1 MIAPRWRTWH
11 GPLVICAVAMAALMS
26 VSAVGL
32 VVDGRTV
39 MGEGVW
45 LKPFKFAAS
54 FSLYALTLAWMISQV
69 KRWRRTLWWLGTVT
83 VALFVLPEISAI
95 TFQAVRG
102 VRSHFNFATTLDKSV
117 FTVMGGAAY
126 LGWALTLA
134 LGIFLVMQRRVNRA
148 MAWAIPLGV
157 AISLAGMS
165 VGYLMTAPT
174 PEQAQALAGGA
185 KLITIGAH
193 TVGALDGG
201 PGMPL
206 LGWATGGGDLRVA
219 HFVGLH
225 ALQALPLIA
234 LWVRRVPLVLV
245 AAFGYAGLTG
255 LLVWQAQRG
264 QALIHPDATTLLA
277 AGALLAVV
285 AVATAVL
292 RRSPVRSE
300 TPGQNT
306 FVEPTQRRREPAG
319 QH

>member
-1 MIAPRWRTWH
+1 
-11 GPLVICAVAMAALMS
+11 
-26 VSAVGL
+26 
-32 VVDGRTV
+32 
-39 MGEGVW
+39 
-45 LKPFKFAAS
+45 
-54 FSLYALTLAWMISQV
+54 
-69 KRWRRTLWWLGTVT
+69 
-83 VALFVLPEISAI
+83 
-95 TFQAVRG
+95 
-102 VRSHFNFATTLDKSV
+102 
-117 FTVMGGAAY
+117 
-126 LGWALTLA
+126 
-134 LGIFLVMQRRVNRA
+134 

-185 KLITIGAH
+185 ELITIGAH
-193 TVGALDGG
+193 TVGAPDGG

-225 ALQALPLIA
+225 ALQVLPLIA

-285 AVATAVL
+285 AAATAVL

-300 TPGQNT
+300 TPGQST